1 MSSAERYARLW
12 QGQWVSGSGDAL
24 SRDNILAAVN
34 LEGPITGAVQGF
46 VFVAGLDI
54 GLVKDASDLVRSK
67 PTASDASDRATRK
80 GSAGPA

>member
-12 QGQWVSGSGDAL
+12 QGQWASGSGDAL
-24 SRDNILAAVN
+24 SRDNILVAVN

-54 GLVKDASDLVRSK
+54 GSVRDASDLVRSK
-67 PTASDASDRATRK
+67 PTASGRATRE